1 MDKGF
6 NPLGKIVFNGILVI
20 SAALSALSCNKKNDS
35 IIMQDAQRVID
46 CNLDDA
52 KKVTNLSDVF
62 ESIDVI
68 PLEEKHL
75 VGFVDKIHS
84 DESGIY
90 LANNNMLYAYNWNG
104 QELFC
109 LDRKGRALSD
119 YLEIEDF
126 TLSEKYI
133 AISDPEGMKILL
145 FDKRDGQYDKTIQ
158 VDFYPEEIAF
168 LNETT
173 LMVNCGGTDGFRLV
187 TLDIE
192 KGEVTDG
199 YFNFD
204 RIFTEPLLQA
214 FSSVNGTPLYRI
226 PFYSDF
232 YSVSKE
238 RKLEKALSFDFQA
251 KNFNAND
258 LKTINIMGF
267 NMLTDSKGN
276 ANITNMYAV
285 NSTFA
290 INFQCQS
297 ISEDSQYLLLVD
309 TLNQTKYL
317 FDSETTNDDIL
328 FYNHLALPLFY
339 DCNKDGFICLLYPH
353 LWASTFDS
361 IDEERK
367 NTANYRKAQSI
378 FQTVSK
384 TDNPSVLVYRLK

>member
-1 MDKGF
+1 
-6 NPLGKIVFNGILVI
+6 
-20 SAALSALSCNKKNDS
+20 
-35 IIMQDAQRVID
+35 MQDAQRVID

-52 KKVTNLSDVF
+52 QKVTNLSDVF

-68 PLEEKHL
+68 PLEAKHL
-75 VGFVDKIHS
+75 VGYVDIIHT

-90 LANNNMLYAYNWNG
+90 LAGNDMLYAYNWNG
-104 QELFC
+104 KEMFC

-145 FDKRDGQYDKTIQ
+145 FDKHNGQYDKTIK

-187 TLDIE
+187 ILDIE

-199 YFNFD
+199 YFKFD

-226 PFYSDF
+226 PFYNDF

-238 RKLEKALSFDFQA
+238 RKLEKALSFDFKA

-258 LKTINIMGF
+258 LTTINIMGF
-267 NMLTDSKGN
+267 NMLIDSKGN
-276 ANITNMYAV
+276 ANIANMYTV

-290 INFQCQS
+290 INIKCQS

-317 FDSETTNDDIL
+317 FDSETANDDIL
-328 FYNHLALPLFY
+328 FYDYVVLPLFY
-339 DCNKDGFICLLYPH
+339 DSNKDGFITLLYPH

-384 TDNPSVLVYRLK
+384 TENPSILVYRLK